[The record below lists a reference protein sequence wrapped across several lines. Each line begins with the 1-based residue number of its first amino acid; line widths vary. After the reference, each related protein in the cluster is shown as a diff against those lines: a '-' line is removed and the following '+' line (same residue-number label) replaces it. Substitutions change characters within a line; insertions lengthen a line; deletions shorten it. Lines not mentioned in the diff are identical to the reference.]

1 VLLVEDEHVVRRLVR
16 DVLERSGYAVLEAPD
31 GASALELCSEHD
43 GQIDLLLT
51 DVVMPQMSG
60 RELAQELSG
69 QRPGLRVLYTSGYTD
84 GEMDD
89 DVAGGTVSFVGK
101 PFSPDELTRKVREL
115 LDQPAA

>member
-1 VLLVEDEHVVRRLVR
+1 VR

-31 GASALELCSEHD
+31 GASALELCSGHE

-60 RELAQELSG
+60 RQLAERLAG
-69 QRPGLRVLYTSGYTD
+69 QRPGLRVLYTSGYAD
-84 GEMDD
+84 GQMDEASPLD
-89 DVAGGTVSFVGK
+89 GGVSFVGK